1 MNKELRDII
10 VANIVYITERTAEN
24 DKVTVL
30 QALEYNK
37 EQALSLTPL
46 DLVRIRS
53 RIDKMYNEAQKK
65 IIKKHSKS

>member
-1 MNKELRDII
+1 LNKELRDII